1 MMSSV
6 LQMVMGSGCCT
17 ESEQVQRER
26 ERAREIAEQVVGV
39 RVVAANRLLYVYS
52 ASRRTPIASATL

>member
-1 MMSSV
+1 VSKF
-6 LQMVMGSGCCT
+6 
-17 ESEQVQRER
+17 RER